1 MIKAKVNDKH
11 DYTITEEDEQI
22 KINDET
28 ITPDVYK
35 IDKHRMHLLL
45 NNKSYNVEVTEHPS
59 EDEKTYTVI
68 VNGQKNTVAIKDRF
82 DILLEKMGMAN
93 LASNKVNDIKAPM
106 PGLVL
111 KVLVEV
117 GTEFKKGD
125 AVLILEAMK
134 MENVLKAP
142 ADGIVHSI
150 EIKAGDKVEKN
161 QVMIVLDK

>member
-11 DYTITEEDEQI
+11 DYTITENDEQI
-22 KINDET
+22 EINGEAV
-28 ITPDVYK
+28 TPDVFK
-35 IDKHRMHLLL
+35 VDERRMHLLL
-45 NNKSYNVEVTEHPS
+45 NNKSYNVEIMGYNE
-59 EDEKTYTVI
+59 EEKTYSI
-68 VNGQKNTVAIKDRF
+68 LVNGQRNTVAIKDRF
-82 DILLEKMGMAN
+82 DILLEKMGMAD
-93 LASNKVNDIKAPM
+93 LAANKVNDIKAPM

-142 ADGIVHSI
+142 ADGVVHSI

-161 QVMIVLDK
+161 QVMIVLEK